1 MRPEP
6 SANLT
11 DCHLYRPIS
20 TQLLTNTPT
29 STGRNSIERPERM
42 RFIFQFIPFIHPYRP
57 EPGLHPLGPLISTGP
72 KEDPKLSTTAPPTP
86 GARPRIPQPT
96 PPLRCCRWES
106 VSLNKSRP
114 RRADAQWLVTTRLLD
129 HVHDPLAQLGRLQRI
144 RPRASLN
151 DNPSA
156 SWGCFSTPPVADLF
170 RYRARRPIRIQLRR
184 AGANHRVPARILT

>member
-1 MRPEP
+1 MSPFSSIAIGYTTSTGPNHPTWTQIP
-6 SANLT
+6 SQLVQNTPLPART
-11 DCHLYRPIS
+11 RITSKRGPHLYRPKRGPNILHCPSDPGRQAQDPS
-20 TQLLTNTPT
+20 T
-29 STGRNSIERPERM
+29 
-42 RFIFQFIPFIHPYRP
+42 
-57 EPGLHPLGPLISTGP
+57 
-72 KEDPKLSTTAPPTP
+72 K
-86 GARPRIPQPT
+86 T
-96 PPLRCCRWES
+96 PPVEVLPVGEC

-144 RPRASLN
+144 RPRAPLN